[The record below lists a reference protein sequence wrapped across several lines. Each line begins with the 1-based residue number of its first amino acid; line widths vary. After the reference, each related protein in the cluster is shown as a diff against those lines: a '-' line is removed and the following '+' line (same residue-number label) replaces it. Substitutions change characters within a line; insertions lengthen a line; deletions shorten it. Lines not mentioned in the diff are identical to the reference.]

1 MKHQFTTEEVERA
14 RKKLK
19 YNKNLDIHEIRSE
32 HLRYGVPEELV
43 EIIKQILNETAK
55 TGAYPEEMKFGMLIP
70 LKIRGEIRSTFQ
82 LKTYNPSF
90 NSKKDS
96 RNNKDHKNNRKRP
109 TIYTQDPTSISIW
122 KEYH

>member
-32 HLRYGVPEELV
+32 HQRYGLPEELV

-55 TGAYPEEMKFGMLIP
+55 TGAYPEKMKFGMLTP
-70 LKIRGEIRSTFQ
+70 LKIRGKRRSTFQ

-90 NSKKDS
+90 NSRKDS

-109 TIYTQDPTSISIW
+109 TIYTQDPTSISI
-122 KEYH
+122 